1 MFRDNAVISC
11 KMSGFYIE
19 GPGCLPVIIHNMFM
33 MCRCVGI
40 TLSTQVE
47 GFVALNDCQITT
59 RGVDILNNK
68 SVLFANRIQ
77 KSHDDG
83 ISVVCNS
90 EHDVAAPTIQ
100 RNFIESCTHNGIV
113 CEGFSCFPLIKA
125 NHIELNRKSGVKLAN
140 SARALIGGEG

>member
-1 MFRDNAVISC
+1 
-11 KMSGFYIE
+11 MSGFYIE

-47 GFVALNDCQITT
+47 GFVALNECQITT

-90 EHDVAAPTIQ
+90 ENDIAAPTIQ